1 MERCGHV
8 FLVGL
13 PRSGTTLLSAVLN
26 SSEDIGISMYESH
39 FLSGTRGAGSIPRTS
54 FRDQII
60 KVGDLATDAGAK
72 RIVEYIYEQ
81 PEPFWRETVSHVDRE
96 EFLKR
101 LMQSQR
107 TERDLFELGMRIN
120 AAGKPVCGEKTPGH
134 IRQVP
139 TLLDWFPDAK
149 VVHILRDPR
158 ATFVS
163 QRKKRGAKGKVPSAP
178 QQRWAALLH
187 ELYQSTVFIVGW
199 RRILG
204 LDARYRAAYPARYCT
219 VRYEEL
225 VSNPDATVRGLCAF
239 LGAKFSAAMLTNQ
252 VNINSSYASARQA
265 PGFDKQAID
274 RWRGHMHPL
283 IRQWF
288 YLWCR
293 MFDDHYAYAP

>member
-1 MERCGHV
+1 MEQCGHV

-26 SSEDIGISMYESH
+26 GSDDIGISMYESH

-54 FRDQII
+54 FRDQIKKI
-60 KVGDLATDAGAK
+60 GDLATDDGAR
-72 RIVEYIYEQ
+72 RIADYIYDQ
-81 PEPFWRETVSHVDRE
+81 PEPFWREVVSHVDRH
-96 EFLKR
+96 EFLRR
-101 LMQSQR
+101 LVQSQR

-134 IRQVP
+134 IRHVP
-139 TLLDWFPDAK
+139 TLLEWFPDAK

-163 QRKKRGAKGKVPSAP
+163 QTKKRGAKGRGLSP
-178 QQRWAALLH
+178 QPRWAALLY
-187 ELYQSTVFIVGW
+187 ELYLSTMFIVGW

-204 LDARYRAAYPARYCT
+204 LDGRYRAAYPNRYCM

-225 VSNPDATVRGLCAF
+225 VSNPETTLRELCAF

-252 VNINSSYASARQA
+252 VNINSSYADARQA

-274 RWRGHMHPL
+274 RWRGHLHPL
-283 IRQWF
+283 VRQWF
-288 YLWCR
+288 QFWCR
-293 MFDDHYAYAP
+293 TSDSRYTYAP

>member
-1 MERCGHV
+1 V
-8 FLVGL
+8 
-13 PRSGTTLLSAVLN
+13 N
-26 SSEDIGISMYESH
+26 
-39 FLSGTRGAGSIPRTS
+39 
-54 FRDQII
+54 
-60 KVGDLATDAGAK
+60 
-72 RIVEYIYEQ
+72 
-81 PEPFWRETVSHVDRE
+81 RE
-96 EFLKR
+96 EFLER
-101 LMQSQR
+101 LMQSGR
-107 TERDLFELGMRIN
+107 TDRDLFELGMRIN

-149 VVHILRDPR
+149 IVHILRDPR

-163 QRKKRGAKGKVPSAP
+163 QRKKRGAKNKGRPTP

-187 ELYQSTVFIVGW
+187 ELYLSTLFIAGW
-199 RRILG
+199 RRILR
-204 LDARYRAAYPARYCT
+204 LDARYRAAYPDRYCL

-225 VSNPDATVRGLCAF
+225 VSNPETTLRELCGF
-239 LGAKFSAAMLTNQ
+239 LGIKFSMAMLTDQ
-252 VNINSSYASARQA
+252 VNINSSYAGVRQA

-293 MFDDHYAYAP
+293 MSDGRYGYVP